1 MTGSQPDEMAI
12 NRFQTDGADPAED
25 RPDLLDPR
33 AVPGNPLYRVLSLY
47 LPWSIL
53 ACLLP
58 AVLALIRRL
67 LPNFS
72 PSGPG
77 LALAIYVP
85 ALFVSAAVALY
96 LEFLDPRTSH
106 SAAHIRGGILVLIAA
121 YLFSSFLSFK
131 FPLSLPGIA
140 QQFFPAL
147 GNIAATLVA
156 LYIWVFVIRLRDLFR
171 AREFFEYHLR
181 RYRGEELRR
190 IMLEDASVMMG
201 AETQSRSMIRHYGF
215 QLGLVFVLVLVCG
228 FLEAPLSLFQRL
240 LTMLVIVVAA
250 AIFSLLSLF
259 RLEQYFAGEG
269 IAVPVPERRK
279 RMGAG
284 ILFCI
289 AAGLLAALCASNN
302 NLLPI
307 SAIAAFFAWLARL
320 LSRPSQ
326 PVERSIE
333 FPQQQPAM
341 SMDPQSMIQALGI
354 EETEPWPFW
363 DYLPYIGLALGIA
376 VFLWFMVKPLFGVKA
391 GTDKIPFAL
400 KLFRLIRGGLAG
412 LKQAL
417 RNFFGSLGRS
427 PAVRIKITDGEL
439 HNMTEDLLGAWSRA
453 RKKEL
458 RQSLS
463 LFARL
468 ILWGERSCQ
477 TKWKPS
483 LGPGEFCALLA
494 AAVKQAALATE
505 HEGGLS
511 PHDTPAGQTPGE
523 ETAAAILRCGE
534 IFEEALYG
542 PRPPDKE
549 TQREFRRL
557 VEEITG

>member
-1 MTGSQPDEMAI
+1 MTSSKPGQPDTTAGPQPDELVI
-12 NRFQTDGADPAED
+12 NRFQADGVDPAED
-25 RPDLLDPR
+25 RPDLLDPY
-33 AVPGNPLYRVLSLY
+33 AAPGNPLYRVLALY

-53 ACLLP
+53 ISLLP
-58 AVLALIRRL
+58 AVLALIHRV
-67 LPNFS
+67 LPGLS
-72 PSGPG
+72 LPGPS

-85 ALFVSAAVALY
+85 ALFISAAVSLY

-106 SAAHIRGGILVLIAA
+106 SAAHIRGGILALIAA
-121 YLFSSFLSFK
+121 YLLSSMLSFK
-131 FPLSLPGIA
+131 LPLSLPGIA
-140 QQFFPAL
+140 RQFFPAP
-147 GNIAATLVA
+147 GNITAVLAA

-171 AREFFEYHLR
+171 AREIFEDHLR

-190 IMLEDASVMMG
+190 IMLEDSSVMTG
-201 AETQSRSMIRHYGF
+201 AETQSHSVILHYSI
-215 QLGLVFVLVLVCG
+215 QLGVVFVLVLVCS

-240 LTMLVIVVAA
+240 LTMLVIVMAA
-250 AIFSLLSLF
+250 AVFSLLGLF
-259 RLEQYFAGEG
+259 RQEQYFAGEG
-269 IAVPVPERRK
+269 IAVPVQERRK
-279 RMGAG
+279 RIRAG
-284 ILFCI
+284 TLFCI

-307 SAIAAFFAWLARL
+307 SAIAAFFAWLARI

-333 FPQQQPAM
+333 FPQQQPSM
-341 SMDPQSMIQALGI
+341 PMDPQAMIQALSA

-363 DYLPYIGLALGIA
+363 DYLPYIGLALVIA
-376 VFLWFMVKPLFGVKA
+376 LFLWFMLKPLFGVKA
-391 GTDKIPFAL
+391 GSDKIPFAL
-400 KLFRLIRGGLAG
+400 RLFRLIRGGLAG

-427 PAVRIKITDGEL
+427 PATRINITDGEL

-453 RKKEL
+453 RKREL

-494 AAVKQAALATE
+494 A
-505 HEGGLS
+505 
-511 PHDTPAGQTPGE
+511 
-523 ETAAAILRCGE
+523 
-534 IFEEALYG
+534 
-542 PRPPDKE
+542 
-549 TQREFRRL
+549 
-557 VEEITG
+557 

>member
-1 MTGSQPDEMAI
+1 MIFS
-12 NRFQTDGADPAED
+12 NRGEDPAED
-25 RPDLLDPR
+25 HADLHM
-33 AVPGNPLYRVLSLY
+33 APGNPLYRVLALY

-53 ACLLP
+53 VCLLP
-58 AVLALIRRL
+58 AAQALIRHL
-67 LPNFS
+67 LPNIF

-85 ALFVSAAVALY
+85 ALFVSAAVTLY

-106 SAAHIRGGILVLIAA
+106 SAAHVRGGILALIAA
-121 YLFSSFLSFK
+121 YLLSSVLSFK
-131 FPLSLPGIA
+131 LPLTLPGIA
-140 QQFFPAL
+140 RQFFPAP
-147 GNIAATLVA
+147 GTIIATLAA

-171 AREFFEYHLR
+171 TREIFEDHLR

-190 IMLEDASVMMG
+190 IMLEDSSVMMG
-201 AETQSRSMIRHYGF
+201 TETQSRSMIRHYSI
-215 QLGLVFVLVLVCG
+215 QLGVVFILVLVCDI
-228 FLEAPLSLFQRL
+228 LKAPLSLFQIL
-240 LTMLVIVVAA
+240 LTMLVIVIAA
-250 AIFSLLSLF
+250 AVFSLLGLF
-259 RLEQYFAGEG
+259 RQEQYFAGEG

-279 RMGAG
+279 RIGAG
-284 ILFCI
+284 ALFCI

-333 FPQQQPAM
+333 FPQQQPSAPL
-341 SMDPQSMIQALGI
+341 DPQAMMQAFGV

-363 DYLPYIGLALGIA
+363 DYLPYIGLALVIV
-376 VFLWFMVKPLFGVKA
+376 VFLWFMVKPLLGVKA
-391 GTDKIPFAL
+391 GSDKIPFAL

-427 PAVRIKITDGEL
+427 SAVRLNITDGEL
-439 HNMTEDLLGAWSRA
+439 QNMTEDLLGAWSKA
-453 RKKEL
+453 RKREL

-468 ILWGERSCQ
+468 ILWGERMYQ
-477 TKWKPS
+477 TTWKPS

-494 AAVKQAALATE
+494 AAVKQAA
-505 HEGGLS
+505 
-511 PHDTPAGQTPGE
+511 PGE
-523 ETAAAILRCGE
+523 ETPAAILRCGE

-549 TQREFRRL
+549 TQLEFRQL
-557 VEEITG
+557 VNEITG